1 MGELSQL
8 PTSTSDPKTWE
19 VKGDTV
25 HPNAVLD
32 TWENYHSFRP
42 DQGETKVSPREER
55 REKREERRETRE
67 EGEKEREEEEDRERN
82 PLSLRS
88 HGAGI

>member
-32 TWENYHSFRP
+32 TWANCHSFRP

-55 REKREERRETRE
+55 REKGEERREKREERRGKRE
-67 EGEKEREEEEDRERN
+67 GRREKREEREERVKREERR
-82 PLSLRS
+82 
-88 HGAGI
+88 

>member
-25 HPNAVLD
+25 HPNAVLV
-32 TWENYHSFRP
+32 TWANYHSFRP

-55 REKREERRETRE
+55 REKGEERREKREERREEERRE
-67 EGEKEREEEEDRERN
+67 KREGRREKRDER
-82 PLSLRS
+82 
-88 HGAGI
+88 